1 MKVKCI
7 GWYGSC
13 CIHLCVCLHGELFDG
28 LQKTCKRFELKRK
41 QSKYNPRKSLRCVVL
56 KWIGK
61 NCLQEAEH
69 YFVNTKGQTKWSI
82 FESFV
87 KSHWPSSVT
96 STHWVVLGLPA
107 QCKEGLVSPFSRLTF
122 SSISLCQFSL
132 GVVMP
137 RLQVSLW
144 LAAALLHKRGIKRT
158 VRFTKALLNAWNKL
172 CCMSRFPQ

>member
-28 LQKTCKRFELKRK
+28 LLKTCKRFELKRK
-41 QSKYNPRKSLRCVVL
+41 QSKNNPRKSSRCVVL

-61 NCLQEAEH
+61 NCLQEAAH

-107 QCKEGLVSPFSRLTF
+107 QCKEGLVLLALSVDWHFLLFLCANFRSV
-122 SSISLCQFSL
+122 SSCHVASFPLIGRS
-132 GVVMP
+132 
-137 RLQVSLW
+137 
-144 LAAALLHKRGIKRT
+144 
-158 VRFTKALLNAWNKL
+158 FTA
-172 CCMSRFPQ
+172 